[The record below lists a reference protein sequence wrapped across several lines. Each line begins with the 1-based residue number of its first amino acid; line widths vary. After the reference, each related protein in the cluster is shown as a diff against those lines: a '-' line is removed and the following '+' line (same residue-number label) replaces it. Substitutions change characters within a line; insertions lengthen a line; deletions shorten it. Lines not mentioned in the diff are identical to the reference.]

1 MPERPR
7 STGTVHVMMKLRSS
21 SGARRLAV
29 VAAALLLVGVLAV
42 AAGAAAAAGPKTV
55 KLGDNFFKPTKV
67 TVTAG
72 TTVTWKWTGGNTHN
86 VTVVS
91 GPEKFHSGDQDT
103 GTYSHVMVKPGT
115 YKIVCTFHPGM
126 EMTLKVKKAP
136 ANATT
141 TTAPPSS

>member
-1 MPERPR
+1 MAK
-7 STGTVHVMMKLRSS
+7 VRSS

-29 VAAALLLVGVLAV
+29 VAAALLLVGALAV
-42 AAGAAAAAGPKTV
+42 AAGAATAPTAAGPKTV
-55 KLGDNFFKPTKV
+55 SLGDNFYKPTKV

-103 GTYSHVMVKPGT
+103 GAYSHTMVKPGT
-115 YKIVCTFHPGM
+115 YQIVCTFHPGM
-126 EMTLKVKKAP
+126 SLTLKVKKAP
-136 ANATT
+136 AGAKTT
-141 TTAPPSS
+141 TTTTTTPPPSS

>member
-1 MPERPR
+1 
-7 STGTVHVMMKLRSS
+7 MMKLRSS
-21 SGARRLAV
+21 RGARRLPV
-29 VAAALLLVGVLAV
+29 VAAALLLVGAFAV
-42 AAGAAAAAGPKTV
+42 AAGVAAAAGPKTV
-55 KLGDNFFKPTKV
+55 NLGDNFFKPTKV

-103 GTYSHVMVKPGT
+103 GIYSHAMLKPGT

-126 EMTLKVKKAP
+126 DMTLKVTKARP
-136 ANATT
+136 GPTT
-141 TTAPPSS
+141 TTTPPSS

>member
-1 MPERPR
+1 M
-7 STGTVHVMMKLRSS
+7 TKLRTTTWV
-21 SGARRLAV
+21 RRLAV
-29 VAAALLLVGVLAV
+29 VGAALLLVGVLAV
-42 AAGAAAAAGPKTV
+42 AAGAAAASGPKTV
-55 KLGDNFFKPTKV
+55 NLGDNFFKPTKV

-103 GTYSHVMVKPGT
+103 GTYTHTMVKPGT

-141 TTAPPSS
+141 TSSPPPSS